1 MFLTPPS
8 VTNVTLSFEGFPNI
22 IFSKIIRFK
31 HDRAPAKW
39 NNSEDF
45 SMSAK
50 YLNSSIKLPLT
61 QNFGKN
67 MILLGNMFKWQDS
80 ASKVS
85 EAEDVQVFQTYNNN
99 DEFYTKESI
108 NTLLE
113 TMMKMSFVKIIFDKF
128 SPRGVND
135 IFTDVITRTK
145 TAIIDVDGHYDLGR
159 AQLRKLFEKVPGG
172 NIKRLQLNNVHFPLI
187 IATSIN
193 SRVLLVHPG
202 AQRNIHWNVQTDE
215 A

>member
-1 MFLTPPS
+1 MHWP
-8 VTNVTLSFEGFPNI
+8 G
-22 IFSKIIRFK
+22 
-31 HDRAPAKW
+31 
-39 NNSEDF
+39 
-45 SMSAK
+45 
-50 YLNSSIKLPLT
+50 
-61 QNFGKN
+61 
-67 MILLGNMFKWQDS
+67 QDS

-113 TMMKMSFVKIIFDKF
+113 AMMKMSFVKIIFDKF

-202 AQRNIHWNVQTDE
+202 AQRNIH
-215 A
+215 